1 MSGYLSDKEYNFIY
15 SKSTRVCIDILLVKA
30 GEVFLIKRDIEPYK
44 GKWHLPG
51 GRIRFRE
58 SISAAINRI
67 AKDEMGIRVYVPKLL
82 GFMEFPREV
91 QKGNKRHS
99 VSLVFLVSV
108 NQVPK
113 NGSFFESLPTN
124 THPVNRR
131 FLIRNNILCKSKESQ
146 SY

>member
-1 MSGYLSDKEYNFIY
+1 MSGYLSDKDYNFIY
-15 SKSTRVCIDILLVKA
+15 SKSTRVCVDILLVEA

-58 SISAAINRI
+58 SIGSAINRI
-67 AKDEMGIRVYVPKLL
+67 AKEEMGIRVYVPKLL

-91 QKGNKRHS
+91 QKGNKRHT
-99 VSLVFLVSV
+99 VSLVFSVSV

-113 NGSFFESLPTN
+113 NGKFYESIPTK
-124 THPVNRR
+124 THPVHRR
-131 FLIRNNILCKSKESQ
+131 FLIINKII
-146 SY
+146 